1 MDLRLTVWFYA
12 MADRPEGRAPPLCDA
27 AYYGRLEHGGVA
39 HSTHHRKRALMVQ
52 DPKRLAVYST
62 WSSGESETALGT
74 LDFLLR
80 TDPPEVDKFVGM
92 LAELVR
98 QGRHLSERGPL

>member
-1 MDLRLTVWFYA
+1 
-12 MADRPEGRAPPLCDA
+12 
-27 AYYGRLEHGGVA
+27 
-39 HSTHHRKRALMVQ
+39 MVQ
-52 DPKRLAVYST
+52 DPKRLAAEADTLTEKAGETDPKISAAHRRVYST